1 MKKPEMKTLHCSK
14 QTFYRR
20 KFMRLIA
27 IQCDFPKTRISRS
40 SKSTWLVKDVS
51 QLHWSLRYMAY
62 YNNRPG
68 HHTWNVSSVTYWNP
82 IDMVFSEQV
91 YIIKWWSKNQ
101 VSENSVKYS
110 WNYEALSVS
119 LKCPINHEIKKIKIS
134 CFGNTKILTLTCFD
148 PNMKKI
154 KTREQG

>member
-1 MKKPEMKTLHCSK
+1 MVKWFQSDPNL
-14 QTFYRR
+14 
-20 KFMRLIA
+20 
-27 IQCDFPKTRISRS
+27 RISLAMWIR
-40 SKSTWLVKDVS
+40 T
-51 QLHWSLRYMAY
+51 MAY

-101 VSENSVKYS
+101 VSENSVEYS

-119 LKCPINHEIKKIKIS
+119 LKCPINHEIKKFKIS

-148 PNMKKI
+148 PNMKKL
-154 KTREQG
+154 KRRNRGKNKKLWFLWNHDLWDV

>member
-1 MKKPEMKTLHCSK
+1 MASTPKMEYQVFLCIFQKNLELRFEGDREKKFIGKNDS
-14 QTFYRR
+14 
-20 KFMRLIA
+20 
-27 IQCDFPKTRISRS
+27 
-40 SKSTWLVKDVS
+40 LVFI
-51 QLHWSLRYMAY
+51 MAY

-82 IDMVFSEQV
+82 IDMFFSEQV

>member
-1 MKKPEMKTLHCSK
+1 MITQP
-14 QTFYRR
+14 
-20 KFMRLIA
+20 
-27 IQCDFPKTRISRS
+27 
-40 SKSTWLVKDVS
+40 
-51 QLHWSLRYMAY
+51 MAY

-82 IDMVFSEQV
+82 IDMFFSEQV

-110 WNYEALSVS
+110 WKYEALSVP

-134 CFGNTKILTLTCFD
+134 CFGNTEILTLTCFD
-148 PNMKKI
+148 PNLKKF
-154 KTREQG
+154 KTREQGWKLENIFSKRTYASKSAPSYSLVYIKILSWI

>member
-1 MKKPEMKTLHCSK
+1 MIHNLHFFALRNSSTYGWNVNDTPHNNGWRLLRHNSKKSCLVG
-14 QTFYRR
+14 
-20 KFMRLIA
+20 L
-27 IQCDFPKTRISRS
+27 RI
-40 SKSTWLVKDVS
+40 T
-51 QLHWSLRYMAY
+51 MAY